1 MLTNKLFEKLSIA
14 EILSIL
20 FIVSV
25 GLSMLY
31 KYGFYTELGI
41 GWFTKT
47 LSPQELL
54 ISSINY
60 VLSSLVG
67 IVLGVLSIHYADKYL
82 EVVMTVMVVISLIFL
97 ISINYNSG
105 IFKGEIYLMLNFA
118 ACMLYLTKINRG
130 VVDSKGI
137 LLIDKEWQDRSF
149 FEKTTPALFAS
160 IFILLP
166 LYMVYTQGKSDAKDI
181 SNPDYKINYIKL
193 KSDKTIWI
201 LIEMRGD
208 KVLMMK
214 DGEKREFKIVEYKEI
229 ESYKLN

>member
-14 EILSIL
+14 ETLSIL

-67 IVLGVLSIHYADKYL
+67 IVLGVLSIHYADKYF

-105 IFKGEIYLMLNFA
+105 IFKGEIYLIRTYALLF
-118 ACMLYLTKINRG
+118 I
-130 VVDSKGI
+130 DS
-137 LLIDKEWQDRSF
+137 LW
-149 FEKTTPALFAS
+149 
-160 IFILLP
+160 
-166 LYMVYTQGKSDAKDI
+166 
-181 SNPDYKINYIKL
+181 
-193 KSDKTIWI
+193 
-201 LIEMRGD
+201 
-208 KVLMMK
+208 
-214 DGEKREFKIVEYKEI
+214 
-229 ESYKLN
+229 